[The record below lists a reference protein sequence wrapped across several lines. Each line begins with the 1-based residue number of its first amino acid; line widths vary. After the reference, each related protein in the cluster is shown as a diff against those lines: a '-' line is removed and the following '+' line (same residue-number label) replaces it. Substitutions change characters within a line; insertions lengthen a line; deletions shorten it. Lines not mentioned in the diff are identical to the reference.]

1 MNDKKKKPYVKPRL
15 RVINLETKQ
24 VMAASCKTMGGMPAM
39 MKGHHCGI
47 QQGCMEDG
55 S

>member
-1 MNDKKKKPYVKPRL
+1 MKKKPYTKPRL
-15 RVINLETKQ
+15 RVVELETREI
-24 VMAASCKTMGGMPAM
+24 MAMSCKTMSGAPNMQKPN
-39 MKGHHCGI
+39 HCGI

>member
-1 MNDKKKKPYVKPRL
+1 VKKKPYTKPRL
-15 RVINLETKQ
+15 RVIELETGQ
-24 VMAASCKTMGGMPAM
+24 VMASSCKTMAGAPAM
-39 MKGHHCGI
+39 MKPNHCGI